1 MTAPIFG
8 NKNIPVL
15 FKAGLGVI
23 ITIILFPIINLDITF
38 IDKLIPFI
46 IAIPGEIMLGVIIG
60 LSAKLIFAGIQ
71 LAGQI
76 TGFQMGFAIANI
88 MDPLTSDQVPFMG
101 LFYNLF
107 AMLIFLSI
115 NAHHVFLKALVES
128 FKMIP
133 PFAFGFNGS
142 LTELMIKF
150 AGDMFV
156 ISIKIGAPV
165 IAALLLTSAA
175 LGLIARTVPQMN
187 IFIVAMPIKIVIG
200 LMFTGISLS
209 YLSFYLTQI
218 FNDLGR
224 NIFFLLKAAY

>member
-8 NKNIPVL
+8 NRNIPVL

-23 ITIILFPIINLDITF
+23 ITIILFPLINLNIAF
-38 IDKLIPFI
+38 IDELIPFI
-46 IAIPGEIMLGVIIG
+46 IAIAGEIMLGVIIG
-60 LSAKLIFAGIQ
+60 FSAKLIFAGVQ

-133 PFAFGFNGS
+133 PFAFGFSGS
-142 LTELMIKF
+142 LTELMMKF
-150 AGDMFV
+150 AGDMFI

-224 NIFFLLKAAY
+224 NIFFLLKAVY